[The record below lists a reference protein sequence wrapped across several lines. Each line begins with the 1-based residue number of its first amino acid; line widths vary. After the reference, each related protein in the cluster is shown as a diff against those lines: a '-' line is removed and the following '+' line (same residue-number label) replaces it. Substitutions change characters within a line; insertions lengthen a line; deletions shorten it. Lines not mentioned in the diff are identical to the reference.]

1 MPILVF
7 SQEFSISGKVQ
18 SIDKQP
24 ISFANVVLMTV
35 VDSTIVKGTS
45 TNDNGTFVMHS
56 IPQNDYVLKISFIG
70 FKTFSK
76 QFSISKNL
84 KLETITLEEDTESLK
99 EISITYKKPT
109 VKKESDRIVFD
120 IENSALS
127 EGNMMQVLKNT
138 PGVLVIGNNITVK
151 NSEPTVFINNRKVHL
166 SSDELSQLLE
176 SSDANNVKSVEV
188 ITNPSAK
195 YDASS
200 SAVINITMSKN
211 LITGYRG
218 NVFTNYTQGVF
229 PRYNVGTGHFFKSDK
244 INFNINYSYTHD
256 KLNRDNKEQTEFFNN
271 NVIDEVWK
279 SKINRNTWSKTH
291 NVNFNFDFFA
301 DDKNT
306 LSLSS
311 SMLFLPDFDYEINNR
326 TNIFN
331 SYGNLQYYFLSNNNT
346 KDKKHNLGFD
356 FDFEHK
362 FNKPGA
368 KLTIN
373 THFTTYDYTR
383 DQIVNTNFFD
393 NIDIFVGASDY
404 LTNSNQDTNI
414 YSARA
419 DYTIPTSNTSMFEA
433 GIKTSVINTES
444 AIEKFD
450 YLGGNPVVDVNN
462 TDSFKYDETI
472 FSAYANFSKEWNKW
486 SIIAGLR
493 AEQTE
498 VEGTSV
504 LYGETNT
511 QDYLEWF
518 PNASLNFDASD
529 NISIYAN
536 YKRSISRPNYQDLNP
551 FQFYL
556 NDYSLVTGN
565 PNLKPIFIDYGV
577 FGISFEET
585 YFIEAYYS
593 KKKNNI
599 YELPLQDNNTNIVS
613 WTPINFDKTI
623 EYGFDFLTNFYV
635 NDRWFVY
642 AVTSF
647 YNIKDQNDFG
657 GEQVKKDRWSN
668 YSVLQNDFTL
678 LKDRSLNINLTMYW
692 VGKNLQGLREVENRL
707 ISSLSISKSLWNK
720 KASISLMFE
729 DLFNTHDYDYKTKFL
744 TQSNSS
750 HADFDNRYIKIGFRY
765 KFGNTILN
773 TNERSKDLK
782 ERNRLKD
789 WN

>member
-1 MPILVF
+1 MF
-7 SQEFSISGKVQ
+7 SQEFSISGNIK
-18 SIDKQP
+18 STDKQP
-24 ISFANVVLMTV
+24 ISFANVILMTV
-35 VDSTIVKGTS
+35 GDSTIVKGTS
-45 TNDNGTFVMHS
+45 TDDKGAFSIHS
-56 IPQNDYVLKISFIG
+56 IPQDDYILKASFVG
-70 FKTFSK
+70 FKSYSK
-76 QFSISKNL
+76 QFYLSKNL
-84 KLETITLEEDTESLK
+84 QLGDIILEEDAEHLE
-99 EISITYKKPT
+99 EISIIYKKPT
-109 VKKESDRIVFD
+109 VKKQSDRIVFE

-138 PGVLVIGNNITVK
+138 PGVLVIGNSITVK
-151 NSEPTVFINNRKVHL
+151 NSEPTVFINDRKVHL

-176 SSDANNVKSVEV
+176 SSNANNVKSVEV

-244 INFNINYSYTHD
+244 INFNINYSYSQN
-256 KLNRDNKEQTEFFNN
+256 KLNRENVEKTEFFDTNTNN
-271 NVIDEVWK
+271 IDEVWR
-279 SKINRNTWSKTH
+279 STINRNTWSKTH

-301 DDKNT
+301 NDKNT

-311 SMLFLPDFDYEINNR
+311 SMLFLPDFDYKINNR

-331 SYGNLQYYFLSNNNT
+331 SYDNLQYYFLSNNNT

-368 KLTIN
+368 KLVIN

-383 DQIVNTNFFD
+383 DQIVDTNFFD
-393 NIDIFVGASDY
+393 DIDIFVGTSNY

-414 YSARA
+414 YSSRI
-419 DYTIPTSNTSMFEA
+419 DYTLPISDTSLFET

-444 AIEKFD
+444 SIEKFD
-450 YLGGNPVVDVNN
+450 FLGGMPIVDANN
-462 TDSFKYDETI
+462 TDTFKYDETI
-472 FSAYANFSKEWNKW
+472 FSTYANFSKEWNKW

-577 FGISFEET
+577 FGISFKET

-647 YNIKDQNDFG
+647 YNVEDQNDFG
-657 GEQVKKDRWSN
+657 GDQVKKNKWSN

-678 LKDRSLNINLTMYW
+678 LKDRSLNVNLTMYW
-692 VGKNLQGLREVENRL
+692 VGENLQGFRVLENRL

-720 KASISLMFE
+720 KASLSLMFE
-729 DLFNTHDYDYKTKFL
+729 DLFNTHDYDYKTRFL
-744 TQSNSS
+744 NQSSKS
-750 HADFDNRYIKIGFRY
+750 HANFDNRYIKIGFRY
-765 KFGNTILN
+765 KFGNTLLD
-773 TNERSKDLK
+773 TNERSKELK
-782 ERNRLKD
+782 ETNRLKD
-789 WN
+789 WD